1 MQQLAAERVVFSRG
15 RLVGGLIVV
24 FLGCNR
30 GIAKGGKLVSIR
42 GGSTFCSTIRTED
55 SQLVWQCRYANSI
68 QSTK

>member
-15 RLVGGLIVV
+15 RLAGSLIVV

-42 GGSTFCSTIRTED
+42 GGSTFCSTIRNGMP
-55 SQLVWQCRYANSI
+55 NSI
-68 QSTK
+68 QSRSNLIQ